1 MLPDGVPVWRRLT
14 ETTAPAGGVLLRI
27 GCPPPALEAVVAAA
41 HDRLPAA
48 TRLASLDGGLL
59 WLRVPEASADAVTT
73 LRAAVE
79 ARGGVLTVE
88 SGEVPG
94 VDPWG
99 AAPGLP
105 IMRRIKEQLDP
116 TRTLSPGRFVGGL

>member
-1 MLPDGVPVWRRLT
+1 M
-14 ETTAPAGGVLLRI
+14 
-27 GCPPPALEAVVAAA
+27 
-41 HDRLPAA
+41 
-48 TRLASLDGGLL
+48 
-59 WLRVPEASADAVTT
+59 PEASADAVTT